1 MDILILDTNVLLADP
16 QSIFDFDLLPQYQAV
31 ILKPV
36 MEELDYLKS
45 SEGETG
51 YQARE
56 ASRFLEHLILT
67 SPKSELGW
75 QIGNTCT
82 LILDEQTERRLSAED
97 RRGNYDDRILA
108 SMALYVEDVE
118 DAEGSEKTPW
128 LVTLDRNMRIRAE
141 ARGIPWLNPAA
152 WIPILPNTYILP
164 IATYGIVWKAQEG
177 VGVRLTVNL
186 GSLGEGWIEV
196 WPYWGYPSGL
206 FSTVHFRLFEP
217 AYKSPMDQDSAS
229 PVLILSAE
237 NRIRY
242 MQQMGNVPY
251 KIVNASCPST
261 GIVYHKGY
269 KLEVGVRRCEVGNPI
284 RVPESAKRHAL
295 ADLAY
300 GTSRLGR
307 TNLAESFFTG
317 ALIGQAI
324 GTLTAEAK
332 ASPVF
337 TRLSLVV
344 RVSEATQEEI
354 EKALS
359 AETVEKETEEKKR
372 IEKKRQ
378 NTLILVVAVV
388 LAGVALISP
397 FALCLLITFL
407 SFLSSLL
414 NR

>member
-1 MDILILDTNVLLADP
+1 MDILILDTNALLADP
-16 QSIFDFDLLPQYQAV
+16 QFIFDFGLLPQYQVV

-45 SEGETG
+45 SEGETA

-67 SPKSELGW
+67 SSKTEIGW
-75 QIGNTCT
+75 QIGPSCT
-82 LILDEQTERRLSAED
+82 LIIDEQTEHRLSAEE

-108 SMALYVEDVE
+108 SVVRYVQ
-118 DAEGSEKTPW
+118 DAAGSDKTPW

-152 WIPILPNTYILP
+152 WIPILPNTYVLP
-164 IATYGIVWKAQEG
+164 IATYGIVWKAQG
-177 VGVRLTVNL
+177 DVGVRLPVDL
-186 GSLGEGWIEV
+186 GSLGEGWVEV

-206 FSTVHFRLFEP
+206 FSTVHVRLFEP
-217 AYKSPMDQDSAS
+217 TYKAPTDQDSAS

-242 MQQMGNVPY
+242 MQQMGNIPY
-251 KIVNASCPST
+251 KIVNAPCRNAGT
-261 GIVYHKGY
+261 VYHKGW
-269 KLEVGVRRCEVGNPI
+269 KLEVGIRRCEIGNPI
-284 RVPESAKRHAL
+284 SVPESAKHRAL

-307 TNLAESFFTG
+307 TNLAGSLFTG

-324 GTLTAEAK
+324 STLTAEAK
-332 ASPVF
+332 SSPVF

-344 RVSEATQEEI
+344 QVSEATQEEI

-359 AETVEKETEEKKR
+359 AEAVEKETEKKKH
-372 IEKKRQ
+372 IEKKQQ
-378 NTLILVVAVV
+378 NTLIVALVVV
-388 LAGVALISP
+388 LAAAVLISP
-397 FALCLLITFL
+397 LALCLLITFL

-414 NR
+414 MK